1 LRARALRGLRAA
13 TLVTVAGLAC
23 LAPVLFTLG
32 PITVGLFM
40 LGVLLVAAGVV
51 ASGLL
56 LARALRARRSE

>member
-1 LRARALRGLRAA
+1 MRARTRRALRAA

-32 PITVGLFM
+32 PITLGLFM
-40 LGVLLVAAGVV
+40 LGVLLVAAGVGTS
-51 ASGLL
+51 ALL